1 MRRKQRARKV
11 RVRLADRSYTI
22 HIGAG
27 LLADSG
33 VIAREAGLD
42 GDAVVIADRRIADRY
57 GAQVLGSLRVAG
69 VSAALLQVP
78 SGERSKSLSRAK
90 KLFEAMIE
98 LGLDRRA
105 WVAAVG
111 GGVVGDLAGFVAAT
125 FMRGIAY
132 VQIPTSLLAQVDS
145 SVGGKT
151 AVNLKA
157 GKNLVGAFHQPRAVI
172 SDTHVLRTLPRREVS
187 AGLAE
192 VIKHGLIAD
201 PRLLTFV
208 KEHAKDVMSRDPAL
222 LAHLI
227 QRSCEIK
234 AEVVQQDEGE
244 RGLRRVLN
252 CGHTVGHGIETVGR
266 PRRLRHG
273 EAVALGML
281 AEMRIA
287 QRLGLSAESDRTE
300 LAEVLRAVH
309 LPVALPG
316 LEADAVMAAMEVDK
330 KATGGRWTMALPEGL
345 ARVRIVEDVPRRLV
359 RESLV
364 ELGREP

>member
-1 MRRKQRARKV
+1 MRKRKI
-11 RVRLADRSYTI
+11 RVRLAGRSYTI

-27 LLADSG
+27 LLAESG
-33 VIAREAGLD
+33 IIARKAGLD
-42 GDAVVIADRRIADRY
+42 GDAVVIVDK
-57 GAQVLGSLRVAG
+57 RVAG
-69 VSAALLQVP
+69 QYGSHTLESLRKAGFNAALLQVP
-78 SGERSKSLSRAK
+78 SGERSKSLSRAE

-98 LGLDRRA
+98 LELDRRA
-105 WVAAVG
+105 WVVAVG

-132 VQIPTSLLAQVDS
+132 VQVPTSLLAQVDS

-172 SDTHVLRTLPRREVS
+172 SDVETLRTLPRREIS
-187 AGLAE
+187 AGVAE

-201 PRLLTFV
+201 LRLLTFV
-208 KEHAKDVMSRDPAL
+208 REHAKAIMSRDTPVM
-222 LAHLI
+222 AHLI

-234 AEVVQQDEGE
+234 AEVVQQDERE
-244 RGLRRVLN
+244 RGLRRILN

-287 QRLGLSAESDRTE
+287 QQIGLAAESDRAQ
-300 LAEVLRAVH
+300 LMDVLRAVR

-316 LEADAVMAAMEVDK
+316 LDVDSVMAAMKVDK
-330 KATGGRWTMALPEGL
+330 KVARGRWVMALPEGL
-345 ARVRIVEDVPRRLV
+345 GHVKIVEDVPRRLV
-359 RESLV
+359 RKSLV
-364 ELGREP
+364 ELTREP